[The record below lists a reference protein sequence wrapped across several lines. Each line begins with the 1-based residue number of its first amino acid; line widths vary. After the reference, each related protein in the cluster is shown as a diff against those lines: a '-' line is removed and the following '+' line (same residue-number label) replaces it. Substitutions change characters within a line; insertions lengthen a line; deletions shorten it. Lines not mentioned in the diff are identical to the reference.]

1 MADLVLDMYLRG
13 GSLEGGDG
21 SNGSST
27 TLAIASYEQQEG
39 DIFTRLAN
47 DVSICIHSREDGGKI
62 GWVDNPN
69 FGKAGE
75 NGYDNVT
82 KKNEVVKELI
92 SSHVIEEVF
101 KRRVKG
107 GDVVKLPATT
117 DDDST
122 TTTGWH
128 LIRVDDLYIQLNPT
142 QQKDDSP
149 SKNRI
154 NKVRPKLKGSGV
166 IPLSP
171 LFQKV
176 TDTNTDTE
184 AINNGIDNEEDNA
197 ALSKMIYSIP
207 NAKHYKILTAGCQM
221 NVADSERIMGVLEGE
236 LGLTSLD
243 DTEEN
248 VDPTLPFA
256 TASKSKTN
264 KQTTPDILLLNTCTI
279 RDHAEQKVYDALGPY
294 ASLKRAGKPLAIVVA
309 GCVAQQEGEALLRR
323 FPEIDLVLGPQ
334 YIPWLGD
341 LLVEVG
347 KGSQLCMTESMIW
360 SEKGG
365 SVLGSGGGSERGWN
379 SSRDKDG
386 DWMVP
391 IKRGHSVRAWVNVIY
406 GCNE

>member
-1 MADLVLDMYLRG
+1 MADLVLDMYLRN

-75 NGYDNVT
+75 NGYDDDDNVT

-207 NAKHYKILTAGCQM
+207 NAKYYKILTAGCQM

-391 IKRGHSVRAWVNVIY
+391 IKRGA
-406 GCNE
+406 